1 MTEVKSINCQ
11 VEYYRLHIY
20 ISLIM
25 FGNSFSIIN
34 IKMEFPADQIF
45 IFDQFYILF
54 VNLNN
59 FLNFIFSFITTRINK
74 TIL

>member
-1 MTEVKSINCQ
+1 
-11 VEYYRLHIY
+11 
-20 ISLIM
+20 
-25 FGNSFSIIN
+25 
-34 IKMEFPADQIF
+34 MEFPADQIF

-74 TIL
+74 AIL